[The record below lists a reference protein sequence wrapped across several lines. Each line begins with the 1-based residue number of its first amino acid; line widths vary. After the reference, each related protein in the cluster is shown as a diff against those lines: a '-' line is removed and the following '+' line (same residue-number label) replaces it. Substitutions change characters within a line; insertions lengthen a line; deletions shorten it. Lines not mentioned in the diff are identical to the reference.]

1 MAMQEQ
7 GLEIHPIPAEAA
19 AEWRRIGDRGMQAVL
34 GRMIPKE
41 SYDLIAGLVSE
52 YNR

>member
-1 MAMQEQ
+1 MREQ

-19 AEWRRIGDRGMQAVL
+19 AEWRRIGDQGIRVML
-34 GRMIPKE
+34 GRKIPKE
-41 SYDLIAGLVSE
+41 SYDLIADLISE